1 MLLYVKAQVLLPLQI
16 VQVNRMVFSD
26 NIFLFF
32 FLPLVLL
39 CDRLCPKAHRNGVLL
54 LFSLV
59 FYAWGEPVYVLLML
73 FVIALNYAAGR
84 LLERFPADSAPGQR
98 RGVLVLSVVL
108 NLMILGV
115 FKYTGFFMELVRD
128 LTHGDFS
135 IPKIVLP
142 IGISFYTFQSM
153 SYVIDVYRG
162 TAPVQRS
169 ILSFGTYVALFPQLI
184 AGPIVKYGD
193 IAEQLEHRVEKRALT
208 ASGIRNFLYGL
219 AKKVLLANQMGLV
232 ADRLLLSEGGTLSA
246 WAGLIAYSLQIYF
259 DFSGYSDMAIGL
271 GRMFGFQFLK
281 NFDFPYISQSITE
294 FWRRWHISLSTWF
307 REYVYIP
314 LGGNRRGLARQC
326 LNLLIVWMLTGLW
339 HGASMNFVLW
349 GLYYAVLLIL
359 EKLFFGKVLERLP
372 PLLRHALTLLLV
384 ALGWGIFYFT
394 DFTALGAFFGR
405 LFSLTADTASARTW
419 MLGYLPIGLVAA
431 VASTRVGSNLLKRL
445 RRCGAAWLELL
456 WLMLLLVLCTAALVS
471 QSYNPFIY
479 FRF

>member
-1 MLLYVKAQVLLPLQI
+1 
-16 VQVNRMVFSD
+16 MVFSD

-39 CDRLCPKAHRNGVLL
+39 CDRLCPRAYRNAVLL

-59 FYAWGEPVYVLLML
+59 FYAWGEPIYVLLML
-73 FVIALNYAAGR
+73 LVIVLNYLAGR
-84 LLERFPADSAPGQR
+84 LLERFSDKSSSRSR
-98 RGVLVLSVVL
+98 RSVLVLAVAL
-108 NLMILGV
+108 NLAILGV
-115 FKYTGFFMELVRD
+115 FKYTGFFMGLIKS
-128 LTHGDFS
+128 LTHGSFS
-135 IPKIVLP
+135 IPEIVLP
-142 IGISFYTFQSM
+142 IGISFYIFQSM

-162 TAPVQRS
+162 TAPVQHS

-193 IAEQLEHRVEKRALT
+193 IAEQLAEREETRALF
-208 ASGIRNFLYGL
+208 AAGVRNFLYGL

-232 ADRLLLSEGGTLSA
+232 ADRLLLNEGGTLSA

-314 LGGNRRGLARQC
+314 LGGNRKGLARQC

-349 GLYYAVLLIL
+349 GLYYALLLIL
-359 EKLFFGKVLERLP
+359 EKLFFGELLQRLP
-372 PLLRHALTLLLV
+372 RLLRHGITLLLV

-394 DFTALGAFFGR
+394 DFASLGVFFGR
-405 LFSLTADTASARTW
+405 LFSLTADTADARNW
-419 MLGYLPIGLVAA
+419 MLGYLPIGFFAA
-431 VASTRVGSNLLKRL
+431 VASTHVGARLLKEL
-445 RRCGAAWLELL
+445 RSGRGAWLELL
-456 WLMLLLVLCTAALVS
+456 WLALLLVLCMAALVS

>member
-1 MLLYVKAQVLLPLQI
+1 
-16 VQVNRMVFSD
+16 MVFSD

-39 CDRLCPKAHRNGVLL
+39 CDRLCPRAYRNAVLL

-73 FVIALNYAAGR
+73 LVIALNYLAGR
-84 LLERFPADSAPGQR
+84 LLERFSDESSSRSR
-98 RGVLVLSVVL
+98 RSVLVLAVAL
-108 NLMILGV
+108 NLAILGV
-115 FKYTGFFMELVRD
+115 FKYTGFFMGLVKS
-128 LTHGDFS
+128 LTRGSFS
-135 IPKIVLP
+135 IPEIALP
-142 IGISFYTFQSM
+142 IGISFYIFQSM
-153 SYVIDVYRG
+153 SYVIDVYRRS
-162 TAPVQRS
+162 AQVQHS

-193 IAEQLEHRVEKRALT
+193 IAGQLAERRESRALF
-208 ASGIRNFLYGL
+208 ASGVRNFLYGL

-232 ADRLLLSEGGTLSA
+232 ADRLLLNEGGTLSA

-271 GRMFGFQFLK
+271 GRMLGFQFLK
-281 NFDFPYISQSITE
+281 NFDYPYISQSITE

-314 LGGNRRGLARQC
+314 LGGNRKGLKRQC

-349 GLYYAVLLIL
+349 GLYYAQLLIL
-359 EKLFFGKVLERLP
+359 EKLFFGKLLERLP
-372 PLLRHALTLLLV
+372 RLLRHAITLLLV
-384 ALGWGIFYFT
+384 AIGWGIFYFT
-394 DFTALGAFFGR
+394 DFSALGTLFSR
-405 LFSLTADTASARTW
+405 LFSLTADTPEAHIW
-419 MLGYLPIGLVAA
+419 MRGYLPIGFFAA
-431 VASTRVGSNLLKRL
+431 VASTTVGARLLKEL
-445 RRCGAAWLELL
+445 RRGRLAWLEIL
-456 WLMLLLVLCTAALVS
+456 WLALLLVLCMAALVS